1 MVSRSWDGRS
11 LTGNGD
17 FDALLAV
24 ALRMDIGIIEMM
36 GGVSRDMAQE
46 VNKEDRLIMQNFS
59 FRVNK

>member
-1 MVSRSWDGRS
+1 MVSRSWDGRR
-11 LTGNGD
+11 LTGSGD
-17 FDALLAV
+17 LDALLAV
-24 ALRMDIGIIEMM
+24 AIRMDIGIMEMM

>member
-1 MVSRSWDGRS
+1 MVSRSWDGRR
-11 LTGNGD
+11 LTGSGD
-17 FDALLAV
+17 LDALLAV

>member
-24 ALRMDIGIIEMM
+24 AIRMDIGIMEMM